1 MIWTNQPDCLPPAI
15 NWHFWPWCN
24 YGCEFCFATFND
36 ISHADRL
43 KEEDAVRVPRL
54 LAKEGAEKITF
65 VGGEPTL
72 CPFLGKLL
80 MAAKDAGL
88 TTCIVSNG
96 TGISEEF
103 LDEWNH
109 LIDWVGLSID
119 ASNDQIHCRIGR
131 GLKRDLNTGH
141 SRHLE
146 QAKQVWENCRN
157 HGIRMKLNTVV
168 CKENLYDNMTEL
180 VLELRPERWK
190 IFEVLPVKG
199 QNDGKVDDLLL
210 DEGEF
215 ETWLNRHSWVA
226 EEGVPFVPESNDLM
240 RGSYA
245 MMDALGRFYTNVNG
259 GHEYGSSILEMGVKE
274 AWEQNH
280 FLEERF
286 HERGGLYEWE
296 GCSNEILVEG
306 SVLQRFVSS
315 QKSGG
320 SP

>member
-1 MIWTNQPDCLPPAI
+1 MTGTHKSGCLPPAV

-24 YGCEFCFATFND
+24 YGCTFCFATFPD
-36 ISHADRL
+36 IQHADRL

-54 LAKEGAEKITF
+54 LAEEGAEKITF

-119 ASNDQIHCRIGR
+119 ASNDQIHSRIGR
-131 GLKRDLNTGH
+131 GLKRDLNVGH
-141 SRHLE
+141 SHHLE

-157 HGIRMKLNTVV
+157 RGIRMKLNTVV
-168 CKENLYDNMTEL
+168 CKENLHDDMTGL

-190 IFEVLPVKG
+190 VFEVLPVKG
-199 QNDGKVDDLLL
+199 QNDGVVDGLLL
-210 DEGEF
+210 GEGEF

-226 EEGVPFVPESNDLM
+226 EKGVQFVPESNDLM

-259 GHEYGSSILEMGVKE
+259 GHEYGPSILEMGVKE

-286 HERGGLYEWE
+286 NERGGLYEWE
-296 GCSNEILVEG
+296 GCNNEILVEG
-306 SVLQRFVSS
+306 SVLQRFISS